1 VGPATLPQ
9 HQEPNFMTVNTTQEQ
24 RLKIRREQKIQ
35 RQANLSHFTKFGKI
49 QWNSGKFDRNAFD
62 ERKEH
67 EFFENMK
74 IGRIGR

>member
-35 RQANLSHFTKFGKI
+35 RQANLSHFTKFRK
-49 QWNSGKFDRNAFD
+49 NSGKFDRNAFD
-62 ERKEH
+62 EQKEQ